1 MNVNFTPEQGKE
13 CLEIENAELRKEN
26 QRIKEEYIMLQNS
39 SEEYEDKLLKENQR
53 LNNVLN
59 ELEKDIKNLY
69 TYGIKN
75 NSEQKDYLLN
85 RLEGLKEFYEL
96 KESDK

>member
-1 MNVNFTPEQGKE
+1 MNVNFTSEQGKA
-13 CLEIENAELRKEN
+13 CLEIENAELR
-26 QRIKEEYIMLQNS
+26 
-39 SEEYEDKLLKENQR
+39 KENQR

>member
-1 MNVNFTPEQGKE
+1 MNVNYTPEQGKA

-26 QRIKEEYIMLQNS
+26 QR
-39 SEEYEDKLLKENQR
+39 

-59 ELEKDIKNLY
+59 ELRQFVIELYKVEYNQTSDWWLNEQLSSWYDDMNIATDFKLDDILSKR
-69 TYGIKN
+69 
-75 NSEQKDYLLN
+75 LN
-85 RLEGLKEFYEL
+85 EL

>member
-1 MNVNFTPEQGKE
+1 MNINYTPEQGKT

-26 QRIKEEYIMLQNS
+26 QR
-39 SEEYEDKLLKENQR
+39 

-59 ELEKDIKNLY
+59 EIYNDLMFDYKD
-69 TYGIKN
+69 
-75 NSEQKDYLLN
+75 LN
-85 RLEGLKEFYEL
+85 VEDLKEKEDCLCSLSDSYWQGYISACEEVFDKLKEL